1 MVNQTT
7 EFIKQT
13 KRRPQGSDLF
23 SFLMGEHGTGKL
35 ETGKQ
40 FYLTMPLLAWWRNVA
55 LVVYCTVL
63 YCILFI
69 YTLLLQISTVS
80 QRQNDTVD

>member
-1 MVNQTT
+1 
-7 EFIKQT
+7 
-13 KRRPQGSDLF
+13 
-23 SFLMGEHGTGKL
+23 MGEHGTGKL

-63 YCILFI
+63 YCTV
-69 YTLLLQISTVS
+69 YYPSTHYCYKSLLYRNVKMIQ
-80 QRQNDTVD
+80 